1 MKVFFLFFF
10 LVSFGGVTFGFQEAN
25 PTITVD
31 LGTVTPNQVAVMRIT
46 VSNPL
51 TAETLWKNT
60 IRIEETPPNFQPV
73 KKESALSHEIRP
85 GQTAIGELTFQVL
98 REAEA
103 GTYQMTISLSG
114 GVGTCQ
120 EGCVPYFIEK
130 SVTIKVVRDEPDLV
144 ITHTLQGDTLII
156 TLRNVGTGKAESI
169 ICDGVTAG
177 SLSPG
182 EKKDVT
188 LGKKSA
194 LTVTYEDTYGKKFT
208 RSYTVAE
215 KTQPPEKKASAQV
228 ILVLVGMVL
237 YALRSDLS

>member
-1 MKVFFLFFF
+1 MKVFFLF
-10 LVSFGGVTFGFQEAN
+10 LVFILESGTTFSFQEAH

-31 LGTVTPNQVAVMRIT
+31 MGTVTPNQVAVMRVT

-51 TAETLWKNT
+51 TAETLWNST
-60 IRIEETPPNFQPV
+60 LQIEETHLNLQPV
-73 KKESALSHEIRP
+73 KRESALSHEIRP
-85 GQTAIGELTFQVL
+85 GQIDIGELTFQVL

-130 SVTIKVVRDEPDLV
+130 GVTVKVVRDEPDLV
-144 ITHTLQGDTLII
+144 ITHTLEGDTLVI
-156 TLRNVGTGKAESI
+156 TLKNVGTGKAQSI

-177 SLSPG
+177 WLSPG
-182 EKKDVT
+182 EKKDITV
-188 LGKKSA
+188 GKKSA

-215 KTQPPEKKASAQV
+215 KTQPPEKKASIQV
-228 ILVLVGMVL
+228 ILVLVGMIM
-237 YALRSDLS
+237 YALKSDLS